1 MHMHM
6 YHRHHHHSAPPLST
20 PSPQSQASASQPP
33 GGQRAPMNKAN
44 NRFAF
49 YMLMFCS
56 VGTLGNL
63 VLLNVVRF
71 GALAPSCLAPHTSC
85 GSPRLHSA
93 RSCACA
99 APIDLHGMSYER
111 SEGSKKY

>member
-1 MHMHM
+1 MGMM
-6 YHRHHHHSAPPLST
+6 MIPLKPRKIKFADDGKVGS
-20 PSPQSQASASQPP
+20 
-33 GGQRAPMNKAN
+33 APMNKAN

-71 GALAPSCLAPHTSC
+71 GALAPSCLVPHASC

>member
-1 MHMHM
+1 
-6 YHRHHHHSAPPLST
+6 
-20 PSPQSQASASQPP
+20 
-33 GGQRAPMNKAN
+33 MNKAN

-71 GALAPSCLAPHTSC
+71 GALAPSCLVPHASC

>member
-1 MHMHM
+1 
-6 YHRHHHHSAPPLST
+6 
-20 PSPQSQASASQPP
+20 
-33 GGQRAPMNKAN
+33 MNKAN

-71 GALAPSCLAPHTSC
+71 
-85 GSPRLHSA
+85 
-93 RSCACA
+93 